1 MAKFTVYHTARTEMP
16 PVEHEILSA
25 IDADIRL
32 IAPGKSP
39 AELASL
45 MPDADGVFVVYAPI
59 TAEVLDGMPNCKV
72 VVRYGVGVD
81 TLDLDAA
88 TERGVICAHV
98 PDVHRREVANHA
110 LMLMLAVTRKL
121 IRQDRAIRAGG
132 WTIDGLAPTPELYGQ
147 TLGLVACGPIA
158 RLMAERGRALSMRVV
173 GYDPYEDP
181 ARVAA
186 AGIELQPSLEAVLS
200 QSDVVSVHAP
210 HTPETEHM
218 IDAAALARMKP
229 SAYLLN
235 TARGPVIDEAALIAA
250 LQSGAIAGA
259 GLDVFEQ
266 EPMTADNPLRS
277 MDNVVLT
284 PHTAYYSDHASATI
298 IRRAAESMAHVLTGH
313 WPRFVANK
321 GVLGKLDLKPCP
333 DPPDDP

>member
-1 MAKFTVYHTARTEMP
+1 MAKFTVYHTGRTDMP
-16 PVEHEILSA
+16 PAEQEILSA
-25 IDADIRL
+25 IDAEIRL
-32 IAPGKSP
+32 VAPGKSP

-45 MPDADGVFVVYAPI
+45 MPDADAVLVVYAPI
-59 TAEVLDGMPNCKV
+59 TADVLDGMPNCKV

-98 PDVHRREVANHA
+98 PDVNRHEVANHA

-121 IRQDRAIRAGG
+121 IVQDRAMRAGG
-132 WTIDGLAPTPELYGQ
+132 WTIGSLAPTPSLYEQ

-158 RLMAERGRALSMRVV
+158 RLLAERGRALSMRVI
-173 GYDPYEDP
+173 GYDPYADP
-181 ARVAA
+181 ARAAA
-186 AGIELQPSLEAVLS
+186 AGIELLPSLEAVLS

-229 SAYLLN
+229 SAHLLN

-250 LQSGAIAGA
+250 LQSGTIAGA
-259 GLDVFEQ
+259 GLDVFEH
-266 EPMTADNPLRS
+266 EPMAADNPLRS

-284 PHTAYYSDHASATI
+284 PHTAHYSDRSRATVS
-298 IRRAAESMAHVLTGH
+298 RRVAESAAHVLTGH

-321 GVLGKLDLKPCP
+321 GVLAKLDLKPCP

>member
-1 MAKFTVYHTARTEMP
+1 M
-16 PVEHEILSA
+16 
-25 IDADIRL
+25 
-32 IAPGKSP
+32 
-39 AELASL
+39 
-45 MPDADGVFVVYAPI
+45 
-59 TAEVLDGMPNCKV
+59 
-72 VVRYGVGVD
+72 
-81 TLDLDAA
+81 
-88 TERGVICAHV
+88 
-98 PDVHRREVANHA
+98 
-110 LMLMLAVTRKL
+110 
-121 IRQDRAIRAGG
+121 
-132 WTIDGLAPTPELYGQ
+132 
-147 TLGLVACGPIA
+147 
-158 RLMAERGRALSMRVV
+158 
-173 GYDPYEDP
+173 
-181 ARVAA
+181 AA
-186 AGIELQPSLEAVLS
+186 AGIELLPSLEAVLS

-266 EPMTADNPLRS
+266 EPMTTDNPLRS

-333 DPPDDP
+333 DPARRSLAARRLPGTLCPARRRLARSERKPR

>member
-1 MAKFTVYHTARTEMP
+1 MARFTVYHTGRTDMP
-16 PVEHEILSA
+16 PVEQEILA
-25 IDADIRL
+25 AVGAEIRL
-32 IAPGKSP
+32 IAPEKP
-39 AELASL
+39 AAELAAL
-45 MPDADGVFVVYAPI
+45 MPDADAVLVIYAPI

-98 PDVHRREVANHA
+98 PDVNRREVANHA

-121 IRQDRAIRAGG
+121 IVQDRAIRDGG
-132 WTIDGLAPTPELYGQ
+132 WTIGALAPTPELYEQ

-158 RLMAERGRALSMRVV
+158 RLLAERARALSMRVI
-173 GYDPYEDP
+173 GYDPYADP
-181 ARVAA
+181 ARAVA
-186 AGIELQPSLEAVLS
+186 AGIELLPSLEEVLS
-200 QSDVVSVHAP
+200 RSDVVSVHAP

-229 SAYLLN
+229 SAHLLN

-250 LQSGAIAGA
+250 LQSGTIAGA
-259 GLDVFEQ
+259 GLDVFEH
-266 EPMTADNPLRS
+266 EPMAADNPLRS

-284 PHTAYYSDHASATI
+284 PHTAHYSDRSRATVA
-298 IRRAAESMAHVLTGH
+298 RRVAESAAHVLTGH

-321 GVLGKLDLKPCP
+321 GVLDKLDLKPCP